1 MTCSRSL
8 PMYYADGLK
17 ILGADVTVAGLV
29 APPYAAVTLYS
40 SFEIV
45 PHIPQRF
52 LAEDAD
58 DAFAL
63 LSRKRITAFEAMAEP
78 LAGASF
84 HIRHFRPGLGFR
96 NC

>member
-1 MTCSRSL
+1 
-8 PMYYADGLK
+8 MYGSV
-17 ILGADVTVAGLV
+17 GADVTVGLV

-58 DAFAL
+58 DAVAL
-63 LSRKRITAFEAMAEP
+63 LSRLGLRP
-78 LAGASF
+78 LKPWLSRSPGASLN
-84 HIRHFRPGLGFR
+84 IRHFRPGLGFKII
-96 NC
+96 